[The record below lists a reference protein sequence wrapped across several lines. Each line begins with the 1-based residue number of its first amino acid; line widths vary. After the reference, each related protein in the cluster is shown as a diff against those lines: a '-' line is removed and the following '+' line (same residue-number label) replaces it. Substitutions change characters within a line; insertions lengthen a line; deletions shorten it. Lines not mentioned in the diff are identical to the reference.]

1 VHGPAGHGCD
11 GDGDGLGVSPA
22 AALAGQ
28 RPAVHQLRRAEERRG
43 AVLQAGGAVLQLQDH
58 HHGQPLQQGLRE
70 HHQVQGGGRSVD
82 CLLVGGSDGG
92 PVQLLECNLFLLV
105 LFFFTFSFLGPS
117 SFAGILVSVVKGRLM
132 DDELRVNPRTPR
144 HHFLS
149 FFLCFHLTR
158 LLLVRRICVCMHM

>member
-82 CLLVGGSDGG
+82 RLLVGGTRVQ
-92 PVQLLECNLFLLV
+92 VQLLKCNLFLLF
-105 LFFFTFSFLGPS
+105 LFFFAFSLISWSFL
-117 SFAGILVSVVKGRLM
+117 
-132 DDELRVNPRTPR
+132 
-144 HHFLS
+144 
-149 FFLCFHLTR
+149 LCWNISKCSKR
-158 LLLVRRICVCMHM
+158 KANG